1 MPAGT
6 LLSVKLPLPSTV
18 VEGVPPRLDEVFT
31 RAFSQEPPQRS
42 ERFETFRTFI
52 ARAKA
57 ARASAFVGQPGF
69 AVESPAA
76 FAEMKAHVLDFYRGV
91 TARNSFI
98 ESDGQIVDCIP
109 IDRQPGLR
117 PRAKISVSLNQRDRL
132 GNEMYCQPG
141 TVPIVRLTLER
152 IAKFRTLAA
161 FLAK

>member
-1 MPAGT
+1 VQLNVAIAAVFAAIAWSQASPRPE
-6 LLSVKLPLPSTV
+6 KL
-18 VEGVPPRLDEVFT
+18 
-31 RAFSQEPPQRS
+31 EP
-42 ERFETFRTFI
+42 FRTFL
-52 ARAKA
+52 ANAKA

-98 ESDGQIVDCIP
+98 GSDGQIVDCIP
-109 IDRQPGLR
+109 IDRQPGLQPGR
-117 PRAKISVSLNQRDRL
+117 PRATVSEDIPRHVVSVSGSQRDRL
-132 GNEMYCQPG
+132 GNEMFCQPG

-152 IAKFRTLAA
+152 LAKFRTLAA